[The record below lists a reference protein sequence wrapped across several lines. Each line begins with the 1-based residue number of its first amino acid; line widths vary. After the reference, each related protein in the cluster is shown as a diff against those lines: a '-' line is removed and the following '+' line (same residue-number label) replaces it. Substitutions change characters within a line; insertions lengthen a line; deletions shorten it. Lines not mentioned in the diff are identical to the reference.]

1 MGGSFVTASQ
11 VIYHAVESKLRR
23 VRHPFFILFL
33 VATGIVQLLIFAA
46 PTGKHNADP
55 LQPSALHAAAL
66 QAPLACQELLVNGN
80 LEASGGWT
88 FAATAAP
95 GTIVDAPVHAGAF
108 AIRLGIASGT
118 NAVAYSTAYQTI
130 ALPAAAEQIVLTY
143 WERPGTTGDSADY
156 REVLALRPNLS
167 VLRSLERITGAGN
180 DAWTQRSFDVSDLRG
195 QSIVLY
201 FNVYN
206 NGSGATLVNYLD
218 DLSLQSCD
226 SAATATA
233 TATEVAVE
241 TATPT
246 ATATTVVTPTTTA
259 PTPTATPL
267 PSNVIVRAGNV
278 AVTEGQTTL
287 TAPLDLLGASAERAV
302 GVLSVDVQY
311 DATLLTATT
320 CTVGDSFDLL
330 LCNLATPGMI
340 QLAGVAATGIHSDVR
355 IADLA
360 FTVLQPANLNTQLT
374 VQLDTVADANGAALS
389 ATAQNGQIG
398 DPCLPG
404 NNGCLD
410 IYLPLV
416 QR

>member
-1 MGGSFVTASQ
+1 MGGSFITASR
-11 VIYHAVESKLRR
+11 VIYHASASTLRR
-23 VRHPFFILFL
+23 VHYPFFILFL
-33 VATGIVQLLIFAA
+33 MATGVVQLLIFAA
-46 PTGKHNADP
+46 PSGRHNADP

-66 QAPLACQELLVNGN
+66 RAPLACQELLVNGN
-80 LEASGGWT
+80 LEAIGGWT

-95 GTIVDAPVHAGAF
+95 GSIVDDPVHAGAF
-108 AIRLGIASGT
+108 AIRLGIAAGT
-118 NAVAYSTAYQTI
+118 NAQTYSTAYQTI

-143 WERPGTTGDSADY
+143 WERPGATGDSVDY

-167 VLRSLERITGAGN
+167 VLRSLERSTGAGN
-180 DAWTQRSFDVSDLRG
+180 DAWTQRSFDISDLRG

-226 SAATATA
+226 STATA
-233 TATEVAVE
+233 TATTVAIE
-241 TATPT
+241 T
-246 ATATTVVTPTTTA
+246 ATATVTATTVATPTTMA

-267 PSNVIVRAGNV
+267 PSNVIVRAGDV

-287 TAPLDLLGASAERAV
+287 TAPLDLLGASAGRAV

-320 CTVGDSFDLL
+320 CTVGASFDLL
-330 LCNLATPGMI
+330 LCNLATPGVI
-340 QLAGVAATGIHSDVR
+340 QLAGVAAAGIHSDVR
-355 IADLA
+355 IADLV

-398 DPCLPG
+398 DLCSSGNSGCINIHLPV
-404 NNGCLD
+404 
-410 IYLPLV
+410 V